1 MRHKKKFLG
10 LLGGLLAGAAATAW
24 CHWTVSRA
32 GAQTFNTVAEV
43 PRNQVGLVLG
53 CSERGR
59 DGGPNPFFQKRM
71 AAAAALFQA
80 GKVDYLLV
88 SGDNHR
94 VGYDEPADMKQALQ
108 ALGVPADR
116 IVCDDAGFT
125 TLDSVVRCKEVFQQS
140 AVTIVSQQFHN
151 ERAIYLARAH
161 GLEAIGF
168 NAEAVSVQRGFRTYV
183 REVASRLRA
192 VWDVQVWGRKPKFLG
207 PPVEI
212 GRGTRAGA

>member
-1 MRHKKKFLG
+1 M
-10 LLGGLLAGAAATAW
+10 AGAAATAW
-24 CHWTVSRA
+24 CHWTVARE
-32 GAQTFNTVAEV
+32 GAHTFDTVAEV
-43 PRNQVGLVLG
+43 PRNRVGLVLG

-59 DGGPNPFFQKRM
+59 DGRPNPFFQKRM
-71 AAAAALFQA
+71 AAAAALFHA
-80 GKVDYLLV
+80 GKVEYLLV

-94 VGYDEPADMKQALQ
+94 VRCDEPSDMKEALQ
-108 ALGVPADR
+108 ALGVPAER
-116 IVCDDAGFT
+116 VVCDDAGFT
-125 TLDSVVRCKEVFQQS
+125 TLDSVVRCKEVFRQS

-183 REVASRLRA
+183 REAASRLRA

-207 PPVEI
+207 APVGI
-212 GRGTRAGA
+212 GDGTKA